1 MLKIC
6 PDAAF
11 LGIGTRLVGI
21 GWKTSEHPMGIGGS
35 LGCQKGKT
43 RRRSSGFRVT
53 GGRVKG
59 SHGLPASLSWV
70 SLWVWLTHHKSFKN
84 VFTAYRFAASC

>member
-59 SHGLPASLSWV
+59 SHGLPALPRWFSSWR
-70 SLWVWLTHHKSFKN
+70 WLATHKSFKK
-84 VFTAYRFAASC
+84 VLTAYRFAASC

>member
-21 GWKTSEHPMGIGGS
+21 GWKTSEAPLGIGGS

-43 RRRSSGFRVT
+43 RRHDLGFRSKD
-53 GGRVKG
+53 GRANG
-59 SHGLPASLSWV
+59 SHGLPATRGGDSIDP
-70 SLWVWLTHHKSFKN
+70 WLATHKSFKK
-84 VFTAYRFAASC
+84 VLTAYRFAASC